1 MDLYENNKYIL
12 ENIKT
17 LNNEL
22 IIVHDSIKN
31 KLDINNNKSK
41 QLNILLDASLDN
53 LRKIIENLQQ

>member
-53 LRKIIENLQQ
+53 LQKIIENLQQ